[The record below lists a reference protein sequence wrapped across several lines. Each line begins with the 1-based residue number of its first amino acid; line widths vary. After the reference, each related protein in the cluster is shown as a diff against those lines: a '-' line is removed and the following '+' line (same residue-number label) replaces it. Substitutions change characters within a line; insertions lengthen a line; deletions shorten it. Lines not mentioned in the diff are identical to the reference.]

1 MEPSTAVGSV
11 ALGIAI
17 VGLLSSIIGNLRVRS
32 RCHTNNLDIS
42 IQKQFNKDLS
52 NVLKDIEN
60 NKKSSSDSES
70 SL

>member
-32 RCHTNNLDIS
+32 RCHTDNLDIS
-42 IQKQFNKDLS
+42 IQKQFNQDL
-52 NVLKDIEN
+52 NKVLQEKN
-60 NKKSSSDSES
+60 STSDSETS
-70 SL
+70 I

>member
-32 RCHTNNLDIS
+32 RCHTDNLDIS
-42 IQKQFNKDLS
+42 IQKQFNQDL
-52 NVLKDIEN
+52 NKVLQDKN
-60 NKKSSSDSES
+60 STSDSETS
-70 SL
+70 I